1 MRSIAVIG
9 AGQSGAQL
17 ALGLLDRGY
26 DVTLVTDRGP
36 DEVRHGPVMS
46 SQCMFDTALRTER
59 ALGLDDWQQTCPQIS
74 GITLSVTDD
83 ESAAEVLWSA
93 PLDAPAQSV
102 DQRVKCAAWLE
113 RYEQAGGKL
122 VVRAAGV
129 ADLEEYA
136 RAHDLVV
143 VATGKGEL
151 GRIFP
156 RDPERSPYDRP
167 RRVLALTYVTG
178 VQPRPG
184 APALDLR
191 ILPGVGEYFTF
202 PALTVSGPCEIM
214 VFEGV
219 PGGPMD
225 CWDDVRTPDEHLA
238 RSLEILRHHFP
249 DEYQRCRAAR
259 LTDDGGAL
267 RGRLTPTVRRP
278 VAQLPSGRHVLGLAD
293 AVVLCDPITGQG
305 SNNAAQAA
313 EHYLDGIVRH
323 GTEEFTPAWMRR
335 TFDGYWRGWA
345 QWSVAWTN
353 SLLEGLRPHQRRL
366 LTEAAGI
373 PAVASAVVNGF
384 DDPRTLYPWW
394 SEPDQTERLLAEQG
408 ARRDSS
414 LDVRDLRRA
423 FGQYATGVTVITAR
437 GADGRKVAMTA
448 NSFTSVSLD
457 PPLVLWCPGRNAPST
472 PAFTAAS
479 HFAVNVLAADQ
490 HHLSRRF
497 ATPADDKFAGSAV
510 TEGIAGTPLLDGT
523 VARFQC
529 RTVQCLDVGDHVVVI
544 GEVEAYEAPGGEPLV
559 FHSGLYHLAAKHP
572 DL

>member
-36 DEVRHGPVMS
+36 DEVRRGQVMS

-59 ALGLDDWQQTCPQIS
+59 ALGLDYWQQECPQIS
-74 GITLSVTDD
+74 GIRVSLADD
-83 ESAAEVLWSA
+83 GVAWQA

-113 RYEQAGGKL
+113 RYEKAGGKL
-122 VVRAAGV
+122 VVRAATV

-136 RAHDLVV
+136 RSNDLVV

-156 RDPERSPYDRP
+156 RDAERSPYDRP
-167 RRVLALTYVTG
+167 RRALALTYVTG
-178 VQPRPG
+178 ARPRPG
-184 APALDLR
+184 DTAVDLR
-191 ILPGVGEYFTF
+191 IAPGVGEYFTF

-225 CWDDVRTPDEHLA
+225 CWDDVRTPEQHLA
-238 RSLEILRHHFP
+238 RSLDILRQHFP
-249 DEYQRCRAAR
+249 DEYERCREAT
-259 LTDDGGAL
+259 LTDDGGVL
-267 RGRLTPTVRRP
+267 RGRLTPTVRKP

-313 EHYLDGIVRH
+313 EHYLDSIVRH
-323 GTEEFTPAWMRR
+323 GSGDFTPEWMRR

-366 LTEAAGI
+366 VTEAAEVPG
-373 PAVASAVVNGF
+373 VAGALANGF

-394 SEPDQTERLLAEQG
+394 SDPAQSEHLIEEKRVQADSAFD
-408 ARRDSS
+408 ARG
-414 LDVRDLRRA
+414 LRQA
-423 FGQYATGVTVITAR
+423 FGQYATGVTVVTAR
-437 GADGRKVAMTA
+437 AADGRKVGMTA
-448 NSFTSVSLD
+448 NSFTSVSMD
-457 PPLVLWCPGRNAPST
+457 PPLVLWCPGKNQPST
-472 PAFTAAS
+472 PDFTSAS
-479 HFAVNVLAADQ
+479 HFAVNILASDQ
-490 HHLSRRF
+490 HHLSRQFSTR
-497 ATPADDKFAGSAV
+497 ADDKFADTEIA
-510 TEGIAGTPLLDGT
+510 EGIAGTPLIEGT

-529 RTVQCLDVGDHVVVI
+529 RTVQTVDAGDHILMI
-544 GEVEAYEAPGGEPLV
+544 GEVERYDAPGGEPLV
-559 FHSGLYHLAAKHP
+559 FHSGLYRLAAKHP

>member
-9 AGQSGAQL
+9 AGQSGTQL
-17 ALGLLDRGY
+17 ALGLLKRGY
-26 DVTLVTDRGP
+26 DITLVTDREP
-36 DEVRHGPVMS
+36 DQVRTGPVMS

-59 ALGLDDWQQTCPQIS
+59 ALGLDDWQGSCPQIS
-74 GITLSVTDD
+74 GISLSIGAD
-83 ESAAEVLWSA
+83 ESNTGVQWSA

-122 VVRAAGV
+122 VVRAATV

-136 RAHDLVV
+136 RTHDLVV

-156 RDPERSPYDRP
+156 RDSERSPYDRP

-178 VQPRPG
+178 VQQRPG
-184 APALDLR
+184 DPVVDLR

-225 CWDDVRTPDEHLA
+225 CWDGVRTPAEHLT
-238 RSLEILRHHFP
+238 RSLEILERFFP
-249 DEYQRCRAAR
+249 DEYDRCRDAR
-259 LTDDGGAL
+259 LTDDNGVL

-293 AVVLCDPITGQG
+293 AVVLCDPVTGQG

-313 EHYLDGIVRH
+313 EHYLDSILRH
-323 GTEEFTPAWMRR
+323 GTEDFTPAWMRR

-353 SLLEGLRPHQRRL
+353 GLLEGIRPHQRSL
-366 LTEAAGI
+366 LTEAAEVPG
-373 PAVASAVVNGF
+373 AARALVNGF

-394 SEPDQTERLLAEQG
+394 SEPAEAERMLAEKRAVG
-408 ARRDSS
+408 EASF
-414 LDVRDLRRA
+414 DVRDLRRA
-423 FGQYATGVTVITAR
+423 FGQYATGVTVVTAR
-437 GADGRKVAMTA
+437 GADGRKVGMTA

-457 PPLVLWCPGRNAPST
+457 PPLVLWCPGKNAPST
-472 PAFTAAS
+472 RDFMSAS
-479 HFAVNVLAADQ
+479 HFAINILAADQ
-490 HHLSRRF
+490 HHLSRQF
-497 ATPADDKFAGSAV
+497 ATPAEDKFAGAPV
-510 TEGIAGTPLLDGT
+510 GEGVAGIPVLEGA

-529 RTVQCLDVGDHVVVI
+529 RTVQCLDVGDHIVMI
-544 GEVEAYEAPGGEPLV
+544 GEVEHYDAPGGEPLV

>member
-17 ALGLLDRGY
+17 ALGLRDRGY
-26 DVTLVTDRGP
+26 EVTLVTDRGP
-36 DEVRHGPVMS
+36 DEVRRGPVMS

-59 ALGLDDWQQTCPQIS
+59 ALGLDTWQEEAPQIS
-74 GITLSVTDD
+74 GIAVALSGDD
-83 ESAAEVLWSA
+83 GVGWNA

-136 RAHDLVV
+136 RSHDLVV

-151 GRIFP
+151 GRVFP

-178 VQPRPG
+178 ARSRHGDTLV
-184 APALDLR
+184 DLR
-191 ILPGVGEYFTF
+191 IVPGVGEYFAF

-225 CWDDVRTPDEHLA
+225 CWDDVRTPEHHLE
-238 RSLEILRHHFP
+238 RSLEILGRFFP
-249 DEYQRCRAAR
+249 DEYERCRTAA
-259 LTDDGGAL
+259 LTDDGGVL
-267 RGRLTPTVRRP
+267 RGRLTPTVRKP
-278 VAQLPSGRHVLGLAD
+278 VARLPSGRQVLGMAD

-313 EHYLDGIVRH
+313 EHYLDAILRH
-323 GTEEFTPAWMRR
+323 EDEEFTPSWMQR

-353 SLLEGLRPHQRRL
+353 SLLAGLRPHQQRL
-366 LTEAAGI
+366 LTEAAEV
-373 PAVASAVVNGF
+373 PAVASAVAAGF

-394 SEPDQTERLLAEQG
+394 AEPAETERLIAEKRSQ
-408 ARRDSS
+408 AEPAF
-414 LDVRDLRRA
+414 DVRELRRA
-423 FGQYATGVTVITAR
+423 LGQYATGVTVVTAR
-437 GADGRKVAMTA
+437 AADGRKVGMTA

-457 PPLVLWCPGRNAPST
+457 PPLVLWCPGKNAPST
-472 PAFTAAS
+472 PDFTAAT
-479 HFAVNVLAADQ
+479 HFAVNILAADQ
-490 HHLSRRF
+490 HHLSRQF
-497 ATPADDKFAGSAV
+497 ATPADDKFAGAAIV
-510 TEGIAGTPLLDGT
+510 EGVAGTPVLDGA
-523 VARFQC
+523 VARFEC
-529 RTVQCLDVGDHVVVI
+529 RTVQCLDVGDHIVMI
-544 GEVEAYEAPGGEPLV
+544 GEVERYDAPGGDPLV
-559 FHSGLYHLAAKHP
+559 FHSGSYRLAAKHP

>member
-17 ALGLLDRGY
+17 ALGLRDRGY
-26 DVTLVTDRGP
+26 QVTLVTDREP
-36 DEVRHGPVMS
+36 DEVRRGRVMS

-59 ALGLDDWQQTCPQIS
+59 ALGLDEWQEETPQITGVAVS
-74 GITLSVTDD
+74 LAGDD
-83 ESAAEVLWSA
+83 GVRWNAS
-93 PLDAPAQSV
+93 LDAPAQSV

-122 VVRAAGV
+122 VVRAARV

-136 RAHDLVV
+136 RSHDLVV
-143 VATGKGEL
+143 IATGKGEL

-178 VQPRPG
+178 TRPRPG
-184 APALDLR
+184 DTVVDLR
-191 ILPGVGEYFTF
+191 IVPGVGEYFTF

-225 CWDDVRTPDEHLA
+225 CWDDVRTPEQHLE
-238 RSLEILRHHFP
+238 RSLQILRRHFP
-249 DEYQRCRAAR
+249 DEYERCRTAT
-259 LTDDGGAL
+259 LTDDGGVL
-267 RGRLTPTVRRP
+267 RGRLTPTVRKP
-278 VAQLPSGRHVLGLAD
+278 VAQLPSGRHVLGMAD

-313 EHYLDGIVRH
+313 EHYLDAILRQGD
-323 GTEEFTPAWMRR
+323 GDFTPTWMRR

-353 SLLEGLRPHQRRL
+353 SLLSGLQPHQQRL
-366 LTEAAGI
+366 LTQAAAI
-373 PAVASAVVNGF
+373 PSVASAVAGGF

-394 SEPDQTERLLAEQG
+394 AEPAETERLLAKKRAQTER
-408 ARRDSS
+408 AF
-414 LDVRDLRRA
+414 DVRELRRA
-423 FGQYATGVTVITAR
+423 LGQYATGVTVVTAR
-437 GADGRKVAMTA
+437 AADGRKVGMTA

-457 PPLVLWCPGRNAPST
+457 PPLVLWCPGKNAPST
-472 PAFTAAS
+472 PDFTAS
-479 HFAVNVLAADQ
+479 THFAVNILAADQ
-490 HHLSRRF
+490 HHLSRQF
-497 ATPADDKFAGSAV
+497 ATPADDKFAGAALS
-510 TEGIAGTPLLDGT
+510 EGIAGTPVLDGV

-529 RTVQCLDVGDHVVVI
+529 RTVQCLDAGDHIVMI
-544 GEVEAYEAPGGEPLV
+544 GEVERYDAPGGDPLV
-559 FHSGLYHLAAKHP
+559 FHAGSYRLAAKHP

>member
-36 DEVRHGPVMS
+36 DEVRHGRVMS

-59 ALGLDDWQQTCPQIS
+59 ALGLDEWQRDCPQIT
-74 GITLSVTDD
+74 GVALSLVGMDVGMD
-83 ESAAEVLWSA
+83 VRWQS

-102 DQRVKCAAWLE
+102 DQRVKCAAWME

-122 VVRAAGV
+122 VVRPASV

-136 RAHDLVV
+136 RTHDLVV

-151 GRIFP
+151 GRVFP

-167 RRVLALTYVTG
+167 RRALALTYVTG
-178 VQPRPG
+178 ARPRPG
-184 APALDLR
+184 DAVVDLR
-191 ILPGVGEYFTF
+191 IVPGVGEYFTF

-219 PGGPMD
+219 PDGPMD
-225 CWDDVRTPDEHLA
+225 CWDDVRTPEQHLE
-238 RSLEILRHHFP
+238 RSLEILRRFFP
-249 DEYQRCRAAR
+249 DEYERCRTAN
-259 LTDDGGAL
+259 LTDEQGVL

-278 VAQLPSGRHVLGLAD
+278 VAQLPSGRHVLGMAD
-293 AVVLCDPITGQG
+293 AVVLCDPVTGQG

-313 EHYLDGIVRH
+313 EHYLDAILRH
-323 GTEEFTPAWMRR
+323 GDEEFTPAWMQR

-353 SLLEGLRPHQRRL
+353 SLLAGLQPHQRQL
-366 LTEAAGI
+366 LAEAAGI
-373 PAVASAVVNGF
+373 PAVAGAVVNGF

-394 SEPDQTERLLAEQG
+394 AEPAETERLLADKRAQG
-408 ARRDSS
+408 QSAF
-414 LDVRDLRRA
+414 DVRDLRRA
-423 FGQYATGVTVITAR
+423 LGHYATGVTVVTAR
-437 GADGRKVAMTA
+437 AADGRKVGMTA

-457 PPLVLWCPGRNAPST
+457 PPLVLWCPGKNAPST
-472 PAFTAAS
+472 PDFTAAT
-479 HFAVNVLAADQ
+479 HFAVNILAADQ
-490 HHLSRRF
+490 HHLSRQF
-497 ATPADDKFAGSAV
+497 ATPADDKFTGAPIG
-510 TEGIAGTPLLDGT
+510 EGVAGTPVLDGA

-529 RTVQCLDVGDHVVVI
+529 RTVQCLDVGDHIVMI
-544 GEVEAYEAPGGEPLV
+544 GEVERYDAPGGDPLV
-559 FHSGLYHLAAKHP
+559 FHSGSYRLAAKHP